1 MKPNSQ
7 NKYYLLIL
15 LILLCQCTDVKSD
28 NRRQTKGD
36 YITLEMVCGHFMTDH
51 GTDCDKFRQ
60 SYNTRIRKFVF
71 NSNEEEYKT
80 LMDKFKYF
88 KTTSFQRRNVDTRVR
103 IEKYEQDTLT
113 YFICMSNIGI
123 ASISN
128 NPYIHE
134 NDSLINYLY
143 RTYCSPKYDSIFYAR

>member
-1 MKPNSQ
+1 MKANSQ
-7 NKYYLLIL
+7 NYYHFIFLI
-15 LILLCQCTDVKSD
+15 ILFCQCTDVKSD
-28 NRRQTKGD
+28 SRRKTTRD
-36 YITLEMVCGHFMTDH
+36 YIILEMVCGHFMTDH

-88 KTTSFQRRNVDTRVR
+88 KTTADPRRNVDTRVR
-103 IEKYEQDTLT
+103 IEKYEHDTLS
-113 YFICMSNIGI
+113 YFICMNYNGI
-123 ASISN
+123 ARISN
-128 NPYIHE
+128 NPYKHE

-143 RTYCSPKYDSIFYAR
+143 RTFCSPKYDSIFYAR